1 MLGIP
6 SNALNYGGDGRLP
19 LRVAPKTADVEGT
32 SAAAQR
38 KQQEAIRQR
47 NLRREADLEAR
58 RTNGEGAEG
67 NEEEE
72 LPLCR

>member
-1 MLGIP
+1 MHVTAFPASQGYVA
-6 SNALNYGGDGRLP
+6 AL
-19 LRVAPKTADVEGT
+19 V
-32 SAAAQR
+32 QR

-67 NEEEE
+67 NEEG
-72 LPLCR
+72 